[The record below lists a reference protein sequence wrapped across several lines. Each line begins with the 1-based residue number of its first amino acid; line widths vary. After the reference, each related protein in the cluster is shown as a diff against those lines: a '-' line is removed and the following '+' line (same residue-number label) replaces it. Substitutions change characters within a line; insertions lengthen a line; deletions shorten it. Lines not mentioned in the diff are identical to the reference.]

1 MLWRSHGEIIMPS
14 SIILLL
20 IQMAKNICWKNM
32 WILLIAYR
40 VYIGFRRLLS
50 SYCLSWKMIKWDC
63 VITFQKLIFCHP
75 KLSIVCNGKILT
87 TKELGFI
94 ISSPVILK
102 YSIISSICF
111 AFCSYKIILVNA
123 LAHLQKRKPHDI
135 QPTKFDIYL
144 KMQTCLNIQIHWLSH
159 FCLKLQILEV
169 RLY

>member
-1 MLWRSHGEIIMPS
+1 MPS

-123 LAHLQKRKPHDI
+123 LAHLQKGSHMAI
-135 QPTKFDIYL
+135 NQQSLIYI
-144 KMQTCLNIQIHWLSH
+144 LN
-159 FCLKLQILEV
+159 CKLAWTSKSIDSV
-169 RLY
+169 TSV